1 MIELGKYNILR
12 IVKILDFGAYLD
24 GGNSG
29 EILLPA
35 RYVPESCKEN
45 DEIEVF
51 IYLDSEDRLIATTE
65 HPYAQVGEFAL
76 LRVNAVNRYGAFLDW
91 GLMKD
96 VLVPFREQKV
106 SMQQGRSYLVYLYID
121 NATKRIVASAKIE
134 KFLDNTPPEYTQNE
148 EVNLIIDRKTD
159 LGYKVIINNLH
170 SGIIYHN
177 EIFCHL
183 DKGLRLKGY
192 IKNIRSDG
200 KIDVS
205 LQPLGYAKID
215 PLAQNILS
223 ILTENGGSLPICD
236 KSASE
241 EIANYFSCSKKNF
254 KKAIGAL
261 YKERRISIYD
271 DHIELKK

>member
-12 IVKILDFGAYLD
+12 IVKLLDFGAYLD
-24 GGNSG
+24 GESLG
-29 EILLPA
+29 EILLPL
-35 RYVPESCKEN
+35 RYIPESCKEG

-76 LRVNAVNRYGAFLDW
+76 LKVNAVNRYGAFLDW

-96 VLVPFREQKV
+96 LLVPFREQKV
-106 SMQQGRSYLVYLYID
+106 SMQQGRSYLVYLYVD
-121 NATKRIVASAKIE
+121 NVTKRIVASAKVE
-134 KFLDNTPPEYTQNE
+134 KFLDNTPPVYAPNE
-148 EVNLIIDRKTD
+148 EVNLIIDRETD

-170 SGIIYHN
+170 SGIVYRN
-177 EIFCHL
+177 EIFCRL
-183 DKGLRLKGY
+183 NKGARMKGY
-192 IKNIRSDG
+192 IKNVREDD

-215 PLAQNILS
+215 PLAQNIIS
-223 ILTENGGSLPICD
+223 VLTKNGGSLPICD
-236 KSASE
+236 KSSSE
-241 EIANYFSCSKKNF
+241 KITDYFSCSKKSF

-261 YKERRISIYD
+261 YKDRRISIYE
-271 DHIELKK
+271 DHIELNK